1 MKVKERIAF
10 KDNSSFA
17 ENNVAQSRDRDKDI
31 KLDKD
36 SE

>member
-1 MKVKERIAF
+1 VF

-17 ENNVAQSRDRDKDI
+17 ENNVTQSRDKDKDI

-36 SE
+36 LERFSV